1 MALPPGPGLP
11 KTLQTTRWIF
21 RPDSFMRR
29 CRREYGDVFTV
40 RFNQVG
46 DIVFLC
52 DPADIK
58 TAFTADPDTL
68 RAGEANAPVLTR
80 ILGDHSVLLLDG
92 AEHLRE
98 RKLMLPSFHGE
109 RMQAYGS
116 LMTDITRRDIETW
129 PLHEPFALQPHM
141 ADITLNVILRA
152 VFGTTA
158 GEREN
163 ELRRRLRKMVEGGR
177 SKLGFIPILR
187 EDYGRFSLGRMFTN
201 LVRDVDEVLYEEI
214 AAHRADPRLHARED
228 IMAMFCQA
236 RYEDGEPMSD
246 EAIRD
251 EVMTLLLAGHETT
264 ATSLAWAF
272 ERILRHPDVLERL
285 VSDLE
290 AGDERYLDAVIH
302 ESLRLRPILP
312 VVGRMVAKP
321 WSVAGY
327 DIPVGTMVAPCIFLT
342 QRREDVYPEPDRFVP
357 ERFLD
362 KKPETYSWLPFGGGT
377 RRCIGASFALF
388 EMRVVL
394 REILTHARLRAAEP
408 RSETIIRGG
417 ITLMPEHGAR
427 VVMDERTLAESEPE
441 PIAA

>member
-1 MALPPGPGLP
+1 MALPPGPRLP
-11 KTLQTTRWIF
+11 KTLQTLRWIA

-29 CRREYGDVFTV
+29 CRREYGDVFTM
-40 RFNQVG
+40 RFNEVG

-58 TAFTADPDTL
+58 SAFTADPDVL
-68 RAGEANAPVLTR
+68 RAGEANAPTLER

-92 AEHLRE
+92 APHLRE
-98 RKLMLPSFHGE
+98 RKLMLPAFHGE

-116 LMTDITRRDIETW
+116 LMADIARRDIETW
-129 PLHEPFALQPHM
+129 PLHEPFSLQPHM
-141 ADITLNVILRA
+141 AEVTLNVILRA
-152 VFGTTA
+152 IFGTTS
-158 GEREN
+158 GPRED
-163 ELRRRLRKMVEGGR
+163 ELRLRIRRMVEGGR
-177 SKLGFIPILR
+177 SKLGYIPILR
-187 EDYGRFSLGRMFTN
+187 EDYGRFSLGRLFSN
-201 LVRDVDEVLYEEI
+201 LMWAVDELLYEEI
-214 AAHRADPRLHARED
+214 AEHRADPRLAMRED

-236 RYEDGEPMSD
+236 KYEDGEPMSD

-251 EVMTLLLAGHETT
+251 ELMTLLLAGHETT
-264 ATSLAWAF
+264 ATSMAWAF
-272 ERILRHPDVLERL
+272 ERILRHPEVHERL
-285 VSDLE
+285 VSDLR
-290 AGDERYLDAVIH
+290 AGDDRYLDAVIN

-312 VVGRMVAKP
+312 VVGRHVAKP

-342 QRREDVYPEPDRFVP
+342 QRREDIYPEPDRFLP

-394 REILTHARLRAAEP
+394 REILLNTTLRAAEP

-417 ITLMPEHGAR
+417 ITLMPEKGAL
-427 VVMDERTLAESEPE
+427 VVMDERTLAGKEAEPL
-441 PIAA
+441 AA